1 MSSSLSGTRLAD
13 ARRRHP
19 SSRWPAPRDGLHL
32 RVAQHLELHGSRH
45 ADIAASVLEARGRTG
60 ACVESFA
67 WRLGVDADVIR
78 QAEAGELGA
87 TELPLPVRRLL

>member
-1 MSSSLSGTRLAD
+1 MSMQTSATRLSA

-19 SSRWPAPRDGLHL
+19 SSRWAASSDGLHL

-45 ADIAASVLEARGRTG
+45 ADVAASVLEARGRTG

-67 WRLGVDADVIR
+67 WRLGVEVDVVR
-78 QAEAGELGA
+78 RAEAGELGA
-87 TELPLPVRRLL
+87 ADLPPPMQRLL

>member
-1 MSSSLSGTRLAD
+1 MSAQLSDARLSA

-19 SSRWPAPRDGLHL
+19 SSRWVAPADGLHL

-45 ADIAASVLEARGRTG
+45 AEVAASVLEARGRTG

-87 TELPLPVRRLL
+87 TELPPPVRRLL